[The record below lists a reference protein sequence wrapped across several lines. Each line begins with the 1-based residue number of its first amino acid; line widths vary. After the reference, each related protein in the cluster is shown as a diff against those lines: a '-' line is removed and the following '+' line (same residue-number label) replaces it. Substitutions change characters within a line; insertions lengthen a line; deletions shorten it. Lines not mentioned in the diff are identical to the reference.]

1 MKNIEL
7 DWRADNVARWTAEQ
21 VENRIGLAARYI
33 EQDARRRLEAIADPE
48 WGRGYRTQIVGRLL
62 TSFVE
67 RAGKNIL
74 GHVGVRVAGG
84 QGGEYHGYYIELGS
98 STAPAHPWLRPALLE
113 NRDAILSLFRGN
125 GG

>member
-1 MKNIEL
+1 MSNVEL
-7 DWRADNVARWTAEQ
+7 NWKPEGVVRRTAEQ
-21 VENRIGLAARYI
+21 VENRIGLAARYV
-33 EQDARRRLEAIADPE
+33 EQDARRRLEAITDPE

-67 RAGKNIL
+67 RSGKNIL
-74 GHVGVRVAGG
+74 GHIGVRVAGG
-84 QGGEYHGYYIELGS
+84 KGGEYHGYYIELGS
-98 STAPAHPWLRPALLE
+98 STAVAHPWLRPALLE